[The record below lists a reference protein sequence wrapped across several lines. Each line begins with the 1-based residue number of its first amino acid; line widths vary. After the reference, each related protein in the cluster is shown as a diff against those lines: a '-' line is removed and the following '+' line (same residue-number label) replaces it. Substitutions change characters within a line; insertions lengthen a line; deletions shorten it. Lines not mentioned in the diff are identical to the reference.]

1 MFDCFSIWVVEN
13 SCREVRLSRG
23 GKERDSFWLAAFISF
38 LQGGERR
45 SVFKAKGFNLSKDRE
60 AIRFED
66 PMRREA
72 PRPLQAI
79 LPANYKR
86 LGKIQSQTRCLH
98 PKNSI
103 SYIYVP
109 TEQMSVGII
118 FRNRYHSNHNW
129 YHPSIKRNFSR
140 CHLQLDFL

>member
-1 MFDCFSIWVVEN
+1 M
-13 SCREVRLSRG
+13 
-23 GKERDSFWLAAFISF
+23 
-38 LQGGERR
+38 
-45 SVFKAKGFNLSKDRE
+45 SKDRE

-103 SYIYVP
+103 SYFFVP
-109 TEQMSVGII
+109 TKKLSVEELFLETGTILNTTPSN
-118 FRNRYHSNHNW
+118 RN
-129 YHPSIKRNFSR
+129 
-140 CHLQLDFL
+140 